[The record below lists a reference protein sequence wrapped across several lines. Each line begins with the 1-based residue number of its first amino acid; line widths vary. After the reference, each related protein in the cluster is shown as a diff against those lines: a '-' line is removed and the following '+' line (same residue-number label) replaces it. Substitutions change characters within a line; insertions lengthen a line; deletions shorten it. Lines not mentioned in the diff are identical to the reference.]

1 MYSSM
6 RAARISN
13 EPQIMHAIAS
23 VHVYP
28 FLILN
33 VGKKPK
39 AKVLV
44 SMALEFVHQYLRS
57 HIQHVRARSSCTREG
72 GNLFHFGKDRLCRR
86 TKCCQLFRCVSSY
99 YYPKCV
105 SHCFPWWLLDL
116 FSLSCMHAYGRTM
129 DVKCVTARIIIV
141 ITHVTLWSQTQ
152 LLMSASTNYIYL

>member
-1 MYSSM
+1 
-6 RAARISN
+6 
-13 EPQIMHAIAS
+13 MHAIAS

-105 SHCFPWWLLDL
+105 SHRCPWCGCLNDL
-116 FSLSCMHAYGRTM
+116 FSISCMHAYGRTPTM
-129 DVKCVTARIIIV
+129 EAWNYHHTRNVVEPNTIINECINQLYLLLRASIIAGCKQAKC
-141 ITHVTLWSQTQ
+141 
-152 LLMSASTNYIYL
+152 